1 MDRKGSFSFFLFY
14 FLSSVVS
21 FASRTASMFSAVEL
35 LPLPLAGL
43 IILCFQAHVYLTR
56 TVTGGLIPLAKT
68 LQ

>member
-1 MDRKGSFSFFLFY
+1 MDRKGFFFFLFFF
-14 FLSSVVS
+14 FLSSVAS
-21 FASRTASMFSAVEL
+21 FASRTASVFSAVEL
-35 LPLPLAGL
+35 LPLPFAGL